1 MISKILVPHDGTE
14 MSDKAFEKAVELAK
28 MFKAELVLL
37 HVIEYGIEPLPTSL
51 EDRGL
56 INRAR
61 RSARMQLEK
70 GWNRMVEVKTHE
82 IENDNV
88 DLIGECKYGSATEQ
102 ILRFAKNNKIDMIVM
117 GSHRL
122 KGISKIKALGS
133 VTRKLSESAD
143 CPVLIVR

>member
-28 MFKAELVLL
+28 MFKAKLVLL
-37 HVIEYGIEPLPTSL
+37 HVIVYGIEPLPTSL

-70 GWNRMVEVKTHE
+70 GWNKMVEVKTHE

-88 DLIGECKYGSATEQ
+88 DLIGECKYGS
-102 ILRFAKNNKIDMIVM
+102 
-117 GSHRL
+117 S
-122 KGISKIKALGS
+122 S
-133 VTRKLSESAD
+133 
-143 CPVLIVR
+143 